1 MQKARFGLRRSLTSH
16 ELASAKVLLF
26 PDTAKIISMIVR
38 KLSVFEDF
46 AGSLIRSN
54 FANEFA
60 KMLTYSR
67 PLVAYPLP
75 FGK

>member
-1 MQKARFGLRRSLTSH
+1 MSMGIF
-16 ELASAKVLLF
+16 LLYIAVVKLLFF

-38 KLSVFEDF
+38 KLSVFEGF

-54 FANEFA
+54 FANKFA
-60 KMLTYSR
+60 KMLT
-67 PLVAYPLP
+67 

>member
-1 MQKARFGLRRSLTSH
+1 MQKARFLLRRSLTSH
-16 ELASAKVLLF
+16 ELASAKVRLF

-38 KLSVFEDF
+38 KLSVFADF

-60 KMLTYSR
+60 KMLS
-67 PLVAYPLP
+67 